1 MSYIF
6 LALLRLFNI
15 ATYIPVGSFKQ
26 TFIFVWYTPIPRAT
40 LQTLLSF
47 LCSIRYTYTL
57 VLLTNRNCLL
67 RNLFCSWWLNVDLL
81 FSKPNI
87 ESIITS
93 NSPIWTFD
101 VKKHMEFLSRRLQP
115 FIFVWHILTHNLRGF
130 YSTPKITAAETRTL

>member
-47 LCSIRYTYTL
+47 LYIIRYTFTL

-67 RNLFCSWWLNVDLL
+67 RNRCKCFIFLIKIIFSLILL
-81 FSKPNI
+81 FLYKEPLKVFQIMNYMHWRLLYDLNI
-87 ESIITS
+87 WRQITYGIYAETTS
-93 NSPIWTFD
+93 TI
-101 VKKHMEFLSRRLQP
+101 HLY
-115 FIFVWHILTHNLRGF
+115 LTHPN
-130 YSTPKITAAETRTL
+130 A

>member
-47 LCSIRYTYTL
+47 LYIIRYTFTL
-57 VLLTNRNCLL
+57 VSLTNWNYNL
-67 RNLFCSWWLNVDLL
+67 RNKYCIFLIQII
-81 FSKPNI
+81 FSFDVTFLERTS
-87 ESIITS
+87 ESFANYELYALTFIIWFEHLTS
-93 NSPIWTFD
+93 NNIWNLCRDDFNHSSLFD
-101 VKKHMEFLSRRLQP
+101 TS
-115 FIFVWHILTHNLRGF
+115 
-130 YSTPKITAAETRTL
+130 

>member
-47 LCSIRYTYTL
+47 LCSKRYTYTL

-67 RNLFCSWWLNVDLL
+67 RNLFYNWWCN
-81 FSKPNI
+81 FY
-87 ESIITS
+87 SI
-93 NSPIWTFD
+93 
-101 VKKHMEFLSRRLQP
+101 
-115 FIFVWHILTHNLRGF
+115 NLRLTNNQITTNHW
-130 YSTPKITAAETRTL
+130 YSFSELKSYVRASYNIFLANRCKSCIIPYSDYFFIRHYFLIYSD

>member
-47 LCSIRYTYTL
+47 LYIIRYTFTL
-57 VLLTNRNCLL
+57 VSLTNWNYNL
-67 RNLFCSWWLNVDLL
+67 RKILHIPYSDY
-81 FSKPNI
+81 FSFDI
-87 ESIITS
+87 TFSLERTFESFANYELYALTFIIWFEHLTS
-93 NSPIWTFD
+93 NNIWNLCRDDFNHSSLFD
-101 VKKHMEFLSRRLQP
+101 TS
-115 FIFVWHILTHNLRGF
+115 
-130 YSTPKITAAETRTL
+130 

>member
-47 LCSIRYTYTL
+47 LYIMIYTFTL

-67 RNLFCSWWLNVDLL
+67 RNRCKCFIFLIKINFCLILL
-81 FSKPNI
+81 FPYEPLKVFQIMNYMHWRLLYDLNI
-87 ESIITS
+87 WRQITYGIYAETTS
-93 NSPIWTFD
+93 TI
-101 VKKHMEFLSRRLQP
+101 HLY
-115 FIFVWHILTHNLRGF
+115 LTHPN
-130 YSTPKITAAETRTL
+130 A